1 MKQNFIF
8 VFYYSNVKIKNN
20 LSLHKIK
27 YSGSMVDYCYKNHK
41 LKLYKICFVFKC
53 PIMYLQYTF
62 ESVYNL
68 KLTSTYF

>member
-1 MKQNFIF
+1 
-8 VFYYSNVKIKNN
+8 
-20 LSLHKIK
+20 
-27 YSGSMVDYCYKNHK
+27 MVDYCYKNHK